1 MKNRNEQFASEPYGM
16 ALKRILA
23 ERKISISTLAQ
34 KLDLPSRNTI
44 HRVLAGNSKYESAE
58 KLHQR
63 ICENQSR
70 LHFREEEM
78 QTLQEALE
86 RCRYGEQG
94 YAIRKMVMDLIIRPE
109 HPAPAA
115 PCICCTST
123 EPAWCGRTLNEVM
136 DALANYAEADIFLFN
151 APYPQLCDALQRLF
165 ALAET
170 GGLHCRVQHVLSSID
185 DAFVEMQQ
193 FIQLRSLLSEPRYTC
208 YRVASAPTDAHHVG
222 SAEQSMIICKRSRA
236 GLRTVDRISFLSDRS
251 FAYCTGLPDDNGQ
264 LAQYYAAYSRM
275 LIAQCTCLNP
285 KQDHAQAIANLLAL
299 NAEFAQYEQ
308 CWSQILI
315 KPDLCVSQIPTEYMM
330 RLIRDSG
337 YLGLSPDSP
346 EIEEFERV
354 HRQRYENFISGKHG
368 YVFIFSESGMRRF
381 METGRLSDH
390 VPMLPAFTLEER
402 RGIVEG
408 LLRVAEEKAGVI
420 WRMFKTNVKYTECII
435 NHFDEEQLYLIIP
448 KNTDYSYPIV
458 CGIDQ
463 TNSVRRIRQ
472 YVLKDI
478 LLANTLSAEE
488 SILRL
493 QAMLTERIGEQ
504 NEQHIQ
510 SITFI

>member
-1 MKNRNEQFASEPYGM
+1 MKNMNEQFASEPYGL

-34 KLDLPSRNTI
+34 KLDLTSRNTI
-44 HRVLAGNSKYESAE
+44 HRVLAGSSKYESAE

-63 ICENQSR
+63 ICENQPR

-86 RCRYGEQG
+86 RCRYGEHG

-115 PCICCTST
+115 PCICCAST
-123 EPAWCGRTLNEVM
+123 EPAWCGRTLDEVM
-136 DALANYAEADIFLFN
+136 DALANYAEADVFLFN

-170 GGLHCRVQHVLSSID
+170 GGLHCRVQHVLNSTD
-185 DAFVEMQQ
+185 DAFTEMQQ
-193 FIQLRSLLSEPRYTC
+193 FIQLRSLLSDPRYTC
-208 YRVASAPTDAHHVG
+208 YRVASVPTDAHHVV
-222 SAEQSMIICKRSRA
+222 SAEQSMVICKRSRA
-236 GLRTVDRISFLSDRS
+236 GLRTVDCISFLSDRS

-264 LAQYYAAYSRM
+264 LAKYYAAYSRM

-337 YLGLSPDSP
+337 YLGLSPDAP
-346 EIEEFERV
+346 EIAEFERL
-354 HRQRYENFISGKHG
+354 HRQRYENFVSGKHG
-368 YVFIFSESGMRRF
+368 YVFIFSEAGMRRF

-390 VPMLPAFTLEER
+390 VPMLPAFTSEER
-402 RGIVEG
+402 REIVAG
-408 LLRVAEEKAGVI
+408 LLRVAEEKAGMLL
-420 WRMFKTNVKYTECII
+420 RMMRNGAGYSNVVVSL
-435 NHFDEEQLYLIIP
+435 FDDKIL
-448 KNTDYSYPIV
+448 
-458 CGIDQ
+458 
-463 TNSVRRIRQ
+463 
-472 YVLKDI
+472 YVLDADA
-478 LLANTLSAEE
+478 ANCEISMLCRVIDKTYIHQMRTIIRESLFPMRFYEVEKTLEWLRRLVEE
-488 SILRL
+488 ENVS
-493 QAMLTERIGEQ
+493 E
-504 NEQHIQ
+504 
-510 SITFI
+510 